1 MGQMPLLDAY
11 QLSERYSR
19 DRGRVFLTG
28 TQAIVR
34 IALDQARRD
43 RAAGLNT
50 AGFISGYRGSPLGGV
65 DLELWKI
72 GEQLKDNRIEFLP
85 AVNEDLA
92 ATAVLGSQQVETQ
105 RDREVDGVFAL
116 WYGKGPGVDRSGDA
130 LKHGNAYGP
139 SPHGGVLVVAGDD
152 HGCVS
157 SSMPHQSDVAFMSWF
172 MPTLHPADVGEYLA
186 FGEYGYALSRFSGMW
201 VGFKAISEIVESGA
215 SVELRPP
222 RRFVQPDFVPPAGG
236 LHYRWP
242 DLPGPQIEERLE
254 AKKHAVYAFAKA
266 NPIDRHIY
274 DIKGARYGIV
284 TTGKAHLDL
293 MEALRLVGLDE
304 AACRRFG
311 IDIYKVGMVWPLALH
326 DAMEFVKGKR
336 EILVVEEKRGIIES
350 QFKEYFYDYPGAKPE
365 RMVGKHDESGARL
378 ISWTGE
384 LSPRMLADVL
394 ARRLDP
400 MFPELQLARRV
411 AALVPEQD
419 RMIAVPGATR
429 TPYFCSGCPH
439 NTSTKVPEGSKAL
452 AGIGCHFMASWMD
465 RETSSLIQMGGEGV
479 NWAASSKFTGNSHVF
494 QNLGEGTYYHSGSM
508 AIRQAIAAKANIT
521 YKILFND
528 AVAMTG
534 GQPVDGPVSVQ
545 AIAHSVRAEGV
556 ARIALVSDDPAHF
569 SPADLPA
576 GVTIHPREEMDAVQR
591 ELRAISGVTVLIYQ
605 QTCATEK
612 RRRRKRGTI
621 EDPARFAFINDL
633 VCEGCGD
640 CSVESNCLSVEPK
653 ETPFGRKRRINLS
666 TCNKDF
672 SCLNGFCPS
681 FVTIEGG
688 KRRAKT
694 ASAIDPLARAA
705 ALPVPELAA
714 LERPY
719 DLLVTG
725 VGGTGVITV
734 GALIAMAAHLEGR
747 GVSVLDF
754 TGFAQK
760 FGPVLSYLRLA
771 ATPEALHQVR
781 IDQGAADALIGCDL
795 VVSSSAK
802 ASGTYRQGMRAA
814 VNIAEMPTGDVVRF
828 RDADLA
834 SPARLRAIERVIG
847 SGNLTMI
854 DANALAERL
863 LGDSVYANIMMLGF
877 AWQRGLVPVSL
888 EALTRAIELNGVAI
902 ERNRQA
908 LAWGRI
914 AFADPDFLPKADGA
928 SANAPETIEQMIAR
942 RADFLSE
949 YQDAAYAARYRTTV
963 DRVRRAEA
971 TLSSSRDGGAPP
983 LPLAGSEA
991 SEARSR
997 GWGGGLTTNRIAERA
1012 PTRIASVDAIRPPPQ
1027 AGEAD
1032 GARGQIESSRQD
1044 LPLTDAVARALF
1056 KLMAYKDEYEVA
1068 RLHMQTGF
1076 LDELKREFDG
1086 DFTVQYHLAPPF
1098 LAARR
1103 DARGRPKKRA
1113 FGQWIQTPLRL
1124 LARLKGLRGTAFDVF
1139 GYSAER
1145 RAERELITWYE
1156 ALIETMLGK
1165 LDKARLPDL
1174 VALAKA
1180 PMEIR
1185 GYGPVKDAAIEKTRA
1200 EAARLTARLASAP
1213 SDQGDGSGRRA
1224 ALGG

>member
-19 DRGRVFLTG
+19 ERGRVFLTG

-34 IALDQARRD
+34 IALDQIRRD

-72 GEQLKDNRIEFLP
+72 GERLKQSRIEFLP

-105 RDREVDGVFAL
+105 RDREVDGVFGL

-130 LKHGNAYGP
+130 LKHGNAYGS
-139 SPHGGVLVVAGDD
+139 SPHGGVLVIAGDD

-172 MPTLHPADVGEYLA
+172 MPTLHPADVSEYLA

-215 SVELRPP
+215 SVELAPP
-222 RRFVQPDFVPPAGG
+222 RVFAQPEFVPPPGG

-266 NPIDRHIY
+266 NPIDRRIY
-274 DIKGARYGIV
+274 DIKDATYGIV

-304 AACRRFG
+304 PACRRFG

-350 QFKEYFYDYPGAKPE
+350 QFKEYFYDYPGSKPE
-365 RMVGKHDESGARL
+365 RMVGKHDENGARL
-378 ISWTGE
+378 ISWIGE
-384 LSPRMLADVL
+384 LSPLMLADVL

-400 MFPELQLARRV
+400 IFPELQLARRV
-411 AALVPEQD
+411 AALAPE
-419 RMIAVPGATR
+419 RERTIAVPGATR

-479 NWAASSKFTGNSHVF
+479 NWTASSRFTGNSHVF

-508 AIRQAIAAKANIT
+508 AIRQAIAANANIT

-534 GQPVDGPVSVQ
+534 GQPVDGPVSVH

-556 ARIALVSDDPAHF
+556 ARIALVSDNPTQF
-569 SPADLPA
+569 SLADLPS

-591 ELRAISGVTVLIYQ
+591 ELRAIKGVTVLIYQ

-621 EDPARFAFINDL
+621 TDPARFAVINDL

-653 ETPFGRKRRINLS
+653 QTPFGRKRKINLS

-688 KRRAKT
+688 KRRAKG

-705 ALPVPELAA
+705 ALAAPELAP
-714 LERPY
+714 LDKPY

-771 ATPEALHQVR
+771 AAPEALHQVR

-802 ASGTYRQGMRAA
+802 ASGTYRRGMRAA
-814 VNIAEMPTGDVVRF
+814 VNLAEMPTGDVVRF

-834 SPARLRAIERVIG
+834 SPVRLRAIERVIG
-847 SGNLTMI
+847 AGNLTAI

-877 AWQRGLVPVSL
+877 AWQQGLVPVSL
-888 EALTRAIELNGVAI
+888 DALTRAIELNGVTV
-902 ERNRQA
+902 ERNKQA
-908 LAWGRI
+908 LAWGRL
-914 AFADPDFLPKADGA
+914 AFADPDFLPKAENAD
-928 SANAPETIEQMIAR
+928 ANAPETLDQMIAR
-942 RADFLSE
+942 RADFLRD
-949 YQDAAYAARYRTTV
+949 YQDEAYAARYRATI

-971 TLSSSRDGGAPP
+971 ALN
-983 LPLAGSEA
+983 SE
-991 SEARSR
+991 S
-997 GWGGGLTTNRIAERA
+997 
-1012 PTRIASVDAIRPPPQ
+1012 
-1027 AGEAD
+1027 
-1032 GARGQIESSRQD
+1032 
-1044 LPLTDAVARALF
+1044 LTDAVARSLF

-1086 DFTVQYHLAPPF
+1086 DYRVQYHLAPPF
-1098 LAARR
+1098 LASGH
-1103 DARGRPKKRA
+1103 DARGRPRKRA

-1139 GYSAER
+1139 GYTAER
-1145 RAERELITWYE
+1145 HAERALIGWYE
-1156 ALIETMLGK
+1156 TLIDTVLGN
-1165 LDKARLPDL
+1165 LDNTRLPDL
-1174 VALAKA
+1174 VAIAKA

-1185 GYGPVKDAAIEKTRA
+1185 GYGPVKDAAIDKTKA
-1200 EAARLTARLASAP
+1200 EVARLTARLVAISPDA
-1213 SDQGDGSGRRA
+1213 GDGSGGRA